1 MEPLNPSSPGLSRAV
16 WRVTTV
22 SRVEIRHLRS
32 FVAVAEERHF
42 GRAAE
47 RLHIA
52 QPPLSQQIK
61 QLEAALGVTLL
72 ERTTRRVDLT
82 DAGRLMLDRSRQL
95 LTDLV
100 SLEQDVR
107 EVGRGAT
114 GILRVGFVGS
124 ATYRLMPAIVR
135 AAREAMPGVRLQ
147 ITGEKITPALEDAL
161 LENRL
166 DVAVLRP
173 PVRDAG
179 LALTPVE
186 AGRLLLAVPAGHPLA
201 AGEGPV
207 ALSDLVDE
215 DFVSYPRDSALT
227 AIVQEAARR
236 VGFRPRL
243 VQRAG
248 ETSTVMAFVAA
259 GLGVAVVPDDVRRP
273 GLAAG
278 VAFRPLADMPDVE
291 LAVAAKADAR
301 SPLVPGFVELVCRTA
316 AALADAGDGPT
327 PTPAPDQPA
336 QET

>member
-1 MEPLNPSSPGLSRAV
+1 MG
-16 WRVTTV
+16 
-22 SRVEIRHLRS
+22 RVEIRHLRA

-95 LTDLV
+95 LADLG
-100 SLEQDVR
+100 SLEHDVR
-107 EVGRGAT
+107 EVGRGAA

-124 ATYRLMPAIVR
+124 ATHRLMPAIVR
-135 AAREAMPGVRLQ
+135 AAREAMPGVRLH
-147 ITGEKITPALEDAL
+147 ITGEKITPELEEAL

-173 PVRDAG
+173 PVRAAQLRLAPLESG
-179 LALTPVE
+179 RLVLAL
-186 AGRLLLAVPAGHPLA
+186 PAGHRLA
-201 AGEGPV
+201 AEDDPV
-207 ALSDLVDE
+207 SLGSLADE
-215 DFVSYPRDSALT
+215 DFVSYPQDSAL
-227 AIVQEAARR
+227 ASVVQEAARR

-259 GLGVAVVPDDVRRP
+259 GLGVAVVPDEVRRSGAAP
-273 GLAAG
+273 G
-278 VAFRPLADMPDVE
+278 VTFRPLTDLPHVE
-291 LAVAAKADAR
+291 LAIAGKADVR
-301 SPLVPGFVELVCRTA
+301 SPLVPAFVELTRRTA
-316 AALADAGDGPT
+316 AELAAGEADPND
-327 PTPAPDQPA
+327 PPRRP
-336 QET
+336 E

>member
-1 MEPLNPSSPGLSRAV
+1 MEPLNLSSPGLSPAV

-95 LTDLV
+95 LTDLA
-100 SLEQDVR
+100 SIEHDVR
-107 EVGRGAT
+107 EVGRGAA

-135 AAREAMPGVRLQ
+135 AARDAMPGVRLQ

-173 PVRDAG
+173 PVRAAE
-179 LALTPVE
+179 LTLTPVE
-186 AGRLLLAVPAGHPLA
+186 AGRLLLAVPAGHRLA
-201 AGEGPV
+201 AEDGPV
-207 ALSDLVDE
+207 ALADLVDE
-215 DFVSYPRDSALT
+215 EFVSYPRDSVLT

-273 GLAAG
+273 GVVSG
-278 VAFRPLADMPDVE
+278 VAFRPLSDMPDVE

-301 SPLVPGFVELVCRTA
+301 SPLVPAFVELARRTA
-316 AALADAGDGPT
+316 AALAEAGEDPT
-327 PTPAPDQPA
+327 SDPDRPA

>member
-1 MEPLNPSSPGLSRAV
+1 MEPLNGPESRLSPAV

-100 SLEQDVR
+100 SLEHDVQ
-107 EVGRGAT
+107 EVGRGAA

-147 ITGEKITPALEDAL
+147 IMGERITPALEDAL

-173 PVRDAG
+173 PVRAAE

-186 AGRLLLAVPAGHPLA
+186 AGRLLLAIPPAHPLA
-201 AGEGPV
+201 AGDGPV
-207 ALSDLVDE
+207 PLSELVDE
-215 DFVSYPRDSALT
+215 DFVSYPQDSALT
-227 AIVQEAARR
+227 AIVQEATRR
-236 VGFRPRL
+236 VGFRPKL

-259 GLGVAVVPDDVRRP
+259 GLGVAVVPDELRRP
-273 GLAAG
+273 GAASG
-278 VAFRPLADMPDVE
+278 VVFRPLADMPDVE
-291 LAVAAKADAR
+291 LAVATKADVR
-301 SPLVPGFVELVCRTA
+301 SPLVPAFVELVCRTA
-316 AALADAGDGPT
+316 AALADPGDET
-327 PTPAPDQPA
+327 TTAPDRPA